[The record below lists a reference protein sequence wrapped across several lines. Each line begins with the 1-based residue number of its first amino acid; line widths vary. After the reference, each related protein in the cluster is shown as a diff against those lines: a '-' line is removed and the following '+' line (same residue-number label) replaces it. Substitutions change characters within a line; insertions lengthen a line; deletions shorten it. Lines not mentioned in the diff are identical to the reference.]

1 MENTFENEKDF
12 YLSNKDNC
20 FIPKL
25 YKYDDSKVDCDYIY
39 EVIEKIKGKTL
50 YYYWY
55 KMNEADR
62 EKTIE
67 KLIDII
73 KKFHSVNGK
82 EYDWKNKIKG
92 EIKNRIIKCKK

>member
-1 MENTFENEKDF
+1 MKKDF

-73 KKFHSVNGK
+73 KNSIQLM
-82 EYDWKNKIKG
+82 EKNMTGKIKL
-92 EIKNRIIKCKK
+92 KAK